1 MPVRPNYDDVVAS
14 RPPSRPAPQLDLV
27 RLRQQWALAPIFR
40 PLARGE
46 RGYLDV
52 TVTVGEGTVRIVGR
66 WALGIDDQDV
76 LLALLRLAERVERCP
91 QLGPQPATEVG
102 VVLRKRLEAD
112 GEAAEQTTI
121 TVRTTPSEIAR
132 LCGRSDG
139 GAVLAQIRQSLFALS
154 NAMVILQ
161 HGSWWTTSHI
171 LSRST
176 GHPDGRVEIA
186 LHPHLAQAMLGGEA
200 ATRIDLAAHR
210 QLRGAVARRLHVH
223 LSGWVNPGIERR
235 VRLDVLARR
244 VWPEPSETPSTVRS
258 RRERLGAALREIG
271 QLDGWEIALTGL
283 GGERQA
289 IIKRASKPGSEHP
302 RRTTRT
308 RHKRG
313 GRR

>member
-1 MPVRPNYDDVVAS
+1 MATRPNYDDVVAA
-14 RPPSRPAPQLDLV
+14 RPARPAPQLDLV

-52 TVTVGEGTVRIVGR
+52 TVTVGEGTVRVVGR

-76 LLALLRLAERVERCP
+76 LLALLRLAERQERCP
-91 QLGPQPATEVG
+91 QLGPVPATEVG
-102 VVLRKRLEAD
+102 VELRKRLEAD
-112 GEAAEQTTI
+112 GEAKEQTTI
-121 TVRTTPSEIAR
+121 TVHTTLSEIAR
-132 LCGRSDG
+132 LCGRAPG
-139 GAVLAQIRQSLFALS
+139 GRTHAQIRQSLFALAQ
-154 NAMVILQ
+154 AMVILQ
-161 HGSWWTTSHI
+161 CGGWWTTSHI

-176 GHPDGRVEIA
+176 GDPDGRVEIA

-210 QLRGAVARRLHVH
+210 RLKGAVARRLHVH
-223 LSGWVNPGIERR
+223 LSGWVNPGVERR

-258 RRERLGAALREIG
+258 RRERLGEALREIG
-271 QLDGWEIALTGL
+271 QLDGWEITLTGV
-283 GGERQA
+283 GQERQA
-289 IIKRASKPGSEHP
+289 IIRRASTRPSGEP
-302 RRTTRT
+302 RRATR
-308 RHKRG
+308 RRGKRG